1 MHLNQL
7 YGIFGRKHDLME
19 TINISKEDLEIYIS
33 SRIIKTIIPINN
45 EIVALLMHKNINDD
59 LIKELNSE
67 LDMELTNYHYHD
79 NGHYLVKANVA
90 IASAVTSYARI
101 HMIPFKVNGSVVYSD
116 TDHCHGND
124 SIFTTNKL
132 EDKFIGKELGYMKD
146 ELNGLI
152 IKEAYFLGIK
162 KYGFHYHDNG
172 HYLDKDNNL
181 ITRSTFAGIQ
191 KDSLTF
197 EEIIKLAQGS
207 TLIKEIP
214 LRFYKSLKNLSINID
229 STHVSITRSLD
240 KLLINNNYI
249 PLNLV
254 LPPKINNSFLQYLKR
269 KILILIN
276 SILNY
281 FI

>member
-1 MHLNQL
+1 MN
-7 YGIFGRKHDLME
+7 
-19 TINISKEDLEIYIS
+19 
-33 SRIIKTIIPINN
+33 
-45 EIVALLMHKNINDD
+45 
-59 LIKELNSE
+59 
-67 LDMELTNYHYHD
+67 
-79 NGHYLVKANVA
+79 
-90 IASAVTSYARI
+90 
-101 HMIPFKVNGSVVYSD
+101 
-116 TDHCHGND
+116 GND
-124 SIFTTNKL
+124 SVFTTNKL

-162 KYGFHYHDNG
+162 KYGFHYHSLARHWDNG

-191 KDSLTF
+191 RDSLTF

-207 TLIKEIP
+207 TLIKDIP